1 MRSHLA
7 MAGAVVLAALAVVL
21 PATAHAAAWPREATF
36 TNAAGQSNG
45 CTATLVSFK
54 IGGPTI
60 TGAGTSRGLHSVKS
74 VTCPASAN
82 VHRLSYSYALD
93 RIRPDGTV
101 EVISPMSRDFAQ
113 SYPLPAESAG
123 GMGIWRA
130 CTTPTFQGTH
140 QWRLRM
146 MVRSKQTLDN
156 SDPSPFI
163 ARAQVKRRLTCPS

>member
-21 PATAHAAAWPREATF
+21 PATAQAAAWPREATF

-45 CTATLVSFK
+45 CTATLGRFS

-60 TGAGTSRGLHSVKS
+60 IGAGIDRGLHSVGS
-74 VTCPASAN
+74 VTCPTSAN
-82 VHRLSYSYALD
+82 VHRLSVSSALD

-101 EVISPMSRDFAQ
+101 EVIYPMSRAFAQ
-113 SYPLPAESAG
+113 SYPLPFEFEDTFS
-123 GMGIWRA
+123 WFA

-146 MVRSKQTLDN
+146 MVRSKQALAN
-156 SDPSPFI
+156 SDPSPFV

>member
-45 CTATLVSFK
+45 CTATLVSFR

-60 TGAGTSRGLHSVKS
+60 SGAGTSRGLHSVGS
-74 VTCPASAN
+74 VTCPTSAN
-82 VHRLSYSYALD
+82 VHRLSFSYALD

-101 EVISPMSRDFAQ
+101 EVIYPMSRNFAQ
-113 SYPLPAESAG
+113 SYPLPVESQDDFG
-123 GMGIWRA
+123 WFA

-156 SDPSPFI
+156 SDPSPFV